1 MMRKMNQEELN
12 RWIGSQ
18 IYTERINRKMSQ
30 EALSEA
36 VGISRNFL
44 SMLENGNKAAKI
56 DTYYRIACALDISLG
71 SLFQGDK
78 NNGVTEDIL
87 FLLSDCTPKESHAL
101 LEILRTA
108 KTQLAVISIAK
119 TASI

>member
-1 MMRKMNQEELN
+1 MMRKMNQAELN

-18 IYTERINRKMSQ
+18 IYKERIGRKLSQ

-36 VGISRNFL
+36 AGISRNFL

-56 DTYYRIACALDISLG
+56 NTYYRIACALDISLCR
-71 SLFQGDK
+71 LFQG
-78 NNGVTEDIL
+78 NENSEITANIL
-87 FLLSDCTPKESHAL
+87 FLLTDCTPKESHAL

-108 KTQLAVISIAK
+108 KIQL
-119 TASI
+119 TLFQ

>member
-18 IYTERINRKMSQ
+18 IYRERIDKKLSQ
-30 EALSEA
+30 ETLAEA
-36 VGISRNFL
+36 VDISRNFL

-56 DTYYRIACALDISLG
+56 DTYYRIACALDISLYR
-71 SLFQGDK
+71 LFHG
-78 NNGVTEDIL
+78 NENREITEDIL

-101 LEILRTA
+101 FEILRVA
-108 KTQLAVISIAK
+108 KMQLALFQQ
-119 TASI
+119 